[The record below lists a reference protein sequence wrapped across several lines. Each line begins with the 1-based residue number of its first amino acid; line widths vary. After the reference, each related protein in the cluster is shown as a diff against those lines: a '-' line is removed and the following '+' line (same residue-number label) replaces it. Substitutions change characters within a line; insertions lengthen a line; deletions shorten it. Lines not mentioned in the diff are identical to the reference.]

1 MSAPYIKTLDKDRLE
16 VYKKLYAFSDK
27 FILAGGTAIML
38 QINHRKS
45 YDFDCFSDKPLDRK
59 LILKA
64 RQTFGNDINVQVDNS
79 DLFLFITSNGVKI
92 DFAYFPYTPTT
103 SVIRSKPISMFALED
118 LASNK
123 AYVIG
128 RRATWRDYVDIFFL
142 IKKFTLDSIIKNSQK
157 KFKGEFGVKLFLEQ
171 LVYFD
176 DLEIVPID
184 FLQRTYTS
192 EEIMEDLQTAVHK
205 YTSLKINKKLNK

>member
-45 YDFDCFSDKPLDRK
+45 YDFDCFSNVPLNKK
-59 LILKA
+59 LLLKV
-64 RQTFGNDINVQVDNS
+64 RQTFGDDINVQVDNS

-92 DFAYFPYTPTT
+92 DFVYFPYTPTT
-103 SVIRSKPISMFALED
+103 GVIKSKPISMFALED

-157 KFKGEFGVKLFLEQ
+157 KFKGEFSEKLFLEQ

-205 YTSLKINKKLNK
+205 YTSLKISKKLTK

>member
-1 MSAPYIKTLDKDRLE
+1 MVNPHL
-16 VYKKLYAFSDK
+16 
-27 FILAGGTAIML
+27 
-38 QINHRKS
+38 
-45 YDFDCFSDKPLDRK
+45 
-59 LILKA
+59 
-64 RQTFGNDINVQVDNS
+64 
-79 DLFLFITSNGVKI
+79 
-92 DFAYFPYTPTT
+92 
-103 SVIRSKPISMFALED
+103 
-118 LASNK
+118 
-123 AYVIG
+123 G

-142 IKKFTLDSIIKNSQK
+142 IKKFSLDSIIKNSQK
-157 KFKGEFGVKLFLEQ
+157 KFKGEFSEKLFLEQ